1 MIPMAGYKAVQNDW
15 LMIRSKCSIGFTKL
29 YNFFMAILKILQ
41 YPDERLHTVAL
52 PVAQVTDKIRLLI
65 KDMAETMYAAPGI
78 GLAATQVDVH
88 ERIIV
93 IDTSEARDQLLV
105 LINPEIIASSGV
117 SDYEEGCL
125 SVPGIYGKVRR
136 AEFVT
141 VKALN
146 AQGESFVLDASGL
159 LAVCIQHE
167 MDHLAGKVF
176 VEYWSQLKLSR
187 TLARLRKKQRS
198 TM

>member
-1 MIPMAGYKAVQNDW
+1 
-15 LMIRSKCSIGFTKL
+15 
-29 YNFFMAILKILQ
+29 MAILKILQ
-41 YPDERLHTVAL
+41 YPDAKLHTVAA
-52 PVAQVTDKIRLLI
+52 PVAHVTDKIRLLI

-88 ERIIV
+88 ERVIV
-93 IDTSEARDQLLV
+93 IDTSEAQNELLV
-105 LINPEIIASSGV
+105 FINPEIIASNGL

-125 SVPGIYGKVRR
+125 SVPGIYGKVQR
-136 AEFVT
+136 AESVT

-146 AQGESFVLDASGL
+146 AEGKSFVLDANGL

-176 VEYWSQLKLSR
+176 VEYWSQLKQAR
-187 TLARLRKKQRS
+187 TLARLKKKQRS